1 MPHLQIVTLL
11 DLDLPST
18 LPLLSRPLSD
28 LSLPSWAGEKL
39 VTVACRDWY
48 DGGSSSGGTEGGR
61 GWPSFA
67 ISTKCIAKAN
77 SSMLSCPSLSKSD
90 RCLTRTRVVKLVPC
104 NLKLRVYEL
113 TRWVMWCAYTVVLW
127 FSFILVAIY
136 FSCFKVCNIYFETKK
151 NKVCYN
157 TLKQRKMKLK
167 QRLKLI
173 QVAFIDRFLIF
184 VNWD

>member
-28 LSLPSWAGEKL
+28 LSLPSWAGGKL

-48 DGGSSSGGTEGGR
+48 DGGSSSGGTEGGS

-90 RCLTRTRVVKLVPC
+90 RCLTRTCVVKLVPC
-104 NLKLRVYEL
+104 NLKFMLKSVWTYSL
-113 TRWVMWCAYTVVLW
+113 GYVMCIYCGLALFLLQVL
-127 FSFILVAIY
+127 
-136 FSCFKVCNIYFETKK
+136 FSCFRVCNICFETKK
-151 NKVCYN
+151 N
-157 TLKQRKMKLK
+157 
-167 QRLKLI
+167 
-173 QVAFIDRFLIF
+173 
-184 VNWD
+184 